1 MHTFVAKI
9 MIAGIT
15 GQITEIVR
23 ADSTTHARQ
32 IIQAKY
38 AGSRIISW
46 VGPTQ
51 IR

>member
-1 MHTFVAKI
+1 MYTFKAKI

-15 GQITEIVR
+15 GPITEVVQ
-23 ADSTTHARQ
+23 ADSTTHARL

-51 IR
+51 VR